1 MDFSSLEPG
10 DVADGVET
18 VAKGLLGHGVTSFC
32 PTIVTSPPE
41 YYSTVCL
48 RRGGGERGGREQE
61 REGGRAH

>member
-32 PTIVTSPPE
+32 PTIVTSSPE

-48 RRGGGERGGREQE
+48 RRGGGEQE
-61 REGGRAH
+61 RE